1 MKKYIILLLCLLL
14 ISPQVFAG
22 SYSVSALDVLF
33 FPFSLPIIIKK
44 ALEYNGSEFI
54 HVNTKF
60 DIVQLGEE
68 KINNIIYKADLK
80 SQTELYTNDFIYGN
94 PVEVHIK
101 MTPEIIDKKAD
112 IPNTGLKFPV
122 FFLIESTESISYEHV
137 GGLADL
143 QEIIDDEGVKYF
155 QAVVNTKT
163 KDAEVVFRFNAT
175 APGVAK
181 VTVSFGTFEDRLVV
195 TQNSNQIITIR
206 FIEY

>member
-22 SYSVSALDVLF
+22 SSSVSALDVLF